1 MRILIAVVLLA
12 LPLWCA
18 WAFYAAARAG
28 KLTWW
33 RGLLYGAGFLI
44 LLLGNPLANAYLLH
58 PIDSA
63 LQRRLFEKARDGKL
77 LGSGEDRVRAALGQP
92 WKKHKGEGPYAL
104 WLYAPCK
111 VCMAS
116 YGAPFVVYLRDG
128 VVEGFRS
135 GAGETARVGRPA
147 R

>member
-1 MRILIAVVLLA
+1 MKILIAVLLLA

-28 KLTWW
+28 KLTVW
-33 RGLLYGAGFLI
+33 RGLLYGAGFVL
-44 LLLGNPLANAYLLH
+44 LLLGNPLANAYLLS
-58 PIDSA
+58 PIDHA
-63 LQRRLFEKARDGKL
+63 MQRSLFEKARSASL
-77 LGSGEDRVRAALGQP
+77 LGADEARVRAVLGKP
-92 WKKHKGEGPYAL
+92 WKARPLEAPFSVL
-104 WLYAPCK
+104 LYAPCK

-135 GAGETARVGRPA
+135 GAGEILRVKR
-147 R
+147 

>member
-1 MRILIAVVLLA
+1 MKILVAVLLLA

-28 KLTWW
+28 KLTLW
-33 RGLLYGAGFLI
+33 RGLLYGAGFVL
-44 LLLGNPLANAYLLH
+44 LLLGNPLANAYLLS
-58 PIDSA
+58 PIDHA
-63 LQRRLFEKARDGKL
+63 MQRALFEKARGAAL
-77 LGSGEDRVRAALGQP
+77 LGADEARVRAVLGKP
-92 WKKHKGEGPYAL
+92 WKARPLETPFSVL
-104 WLYAPCK
+104 LYAPCK

-135 GAGETARVGRPA
+135 GPGETLRVR